1 MSHPKTQTT
10 PQEIIANVV
19 AKFLSS
25 AERAYKE
32 LNIFAALKDEDQQVK
47 KGSPSSPADEGRAC
61 CLDSELIYL
70 T

>member
-47 KGSPSSPADEGRAC
+47 KGSPSSPA
-61 CLDSELIYL
+61 
-70 T
+70 